1 MEFGLKK
8 KNISKNYT
16 LCIVTLKKGWNKNG
30 FCGCMDLKID
40 TDVRTTLTNTFVKIC
55 A

>member
-30 FCGCMDLKID
+30 FCGKKQPKCGTFLRKA
-40 TDVRTTLTNTFVKIC
+40 VPKRTNVD
-55 A
+55 